1 MKTTKQKNK
10 KDSFG
15 LERGH
20 VIHTLASEHDMILH
34 FLDKLEQTNKSI
46 QKMIKFDGK
55 KKEFSMLS
63 HVIEHLIAA
72 DAHHKR
78 EEKAL
83 FPEIE
88 KHGIVGPS
96 EVMRAE
102 HNHLKQREKNLA
114 KLIKAIYNT
123 DFGKF
128 KKQIKV
134 EAEFIIAFL
143 REHIFKENNVLYP
156 MALQVIKDIGI
167 WQSMKKKC
175 DKIGYCCFT
184 PHLKVAAPKRK
195 S

>member
-34 FLDKLEQTNKSI
+34 FLDKLEQTIKSI

-63 HVIEHLIAA
+63 HIIEHLIAA

-78 EEKAL
+78 EEKVL

-88 KHGIVGPS
+88 KHGIIGPS
-96 EVMRAE
+96 EVMRGE
-102 HNHLKQREKNLA
+102 HNELKRREKNLA
-114 KLIKAIYNT
+114 RLIKSIESA
-123 DFGKF
+123 DFGEF
-128 KKQIKV
+128 KKQVKN
-134 EAEFIIAFL
+134 ETEFIIAFL

-156 MALQVIKDIGI
+156 MALQVIKDISI

-184 PHLKVAAPKRK
+184 PDTK
-195 S
+195 